1 MNQYPI
7 EPRTARPIQRHRMRS
22 NRFSS
27 SLFGARG
34 SSHHARKFGYGR
46 SALSLYRSGGSTG
59 ALGIPS
65 LSTRRACEMSVGYDE
80 LRSDEI
86 SVSGS
91 GAWMRSR
98 TCAANV
104 KSNVVGLRSSCQ
116 SGAGRTSLVS
126 HTYHI

>member
-59 ALGIPS
+59 ALGIAS

-98 TCAANV
+98 TCAASV
-104 KSNVVGLRSSCQ
+104 KSNVVGLRSSRQ
-116 SGAGRTSLVS
+116 SGAARTSLAS
-126 HTYHI
+126 RTPII